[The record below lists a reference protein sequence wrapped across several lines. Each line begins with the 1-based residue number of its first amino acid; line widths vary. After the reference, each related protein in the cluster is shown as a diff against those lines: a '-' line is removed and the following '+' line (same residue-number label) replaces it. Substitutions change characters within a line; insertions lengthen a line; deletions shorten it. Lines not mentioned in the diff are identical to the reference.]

1 MKGVRLR
8 EPHRFKLN
16 TSNCE
21 VTLKVAGKSRCGA
34 QSSPMASS
42 FLLQPAVVRIPDLLD
57 GDVARCSARQKADRM
72 GEANKV

>member
-1 MKGVRLR
+1 
-8 EPHRFKLN
+8 
-16 TSNCE
+16 
-21 VTLKVAGKSRCGA
+21 
-34 QSSPMASS
+34 MASS